1 MSIAI
6 ISGGPDALRANRRG
20 WIGRVLPAEFDDALF
35 ALYLPA
41 TGMEMGPTYDYS
53 HRGRTAI
60 SHGAVPDAAGFAA
73 GLNSY
78 YELPFTVTDV
88 AAEFGEFTMAA
99 VWEPQS
105 SPCTAIGN
113 FAGPSIPHMTLVR
126 GQTDG
131 GGNVSRR
138 ITGITQVKVTDPG
151 TGAVTYQTLGPFVD
165 NAATGVPTI
174 GTVMETEIVTAKVGL
189 PVSMYRRQKG
199 ATSLTKNTTPTAAL
213 AVIPTSPNRLLIGRD
228 VLAGQFG
235 YTGPCRVTAI
245 ALLKRYLDGERAAA
259 LDVAL
264 QAYLAG
270 RPSPILN

>member
-88 AAEFGEFTMAA
+88 AAEFGEMTMAA

-105 SPCTAIGN
+105 SPCTEVGN
-113 FAGPSIPHMTLVR
+113 FAAGGSVPHATLSR

-131 GGNVSRR
+131 SGNASRR
-138 ITGITQVKVTDPG
+138 ISATVVVKDPVTGVVSS
-151 TGAVTYQTLGPFVD
+151 VGPFVD
-165 NAATGVPTI
+165 NAASGVPAI
-174 GTVMETEIVTAKVGL
+174 GTVMETEIVTMKVGL
-189 PVSMYRRQKG
+189 PVSLYRRQKG
-199 ATSLTKNTTPTAAL
+199 AAGLTKNTTPTAPL
-213 AVIPTSPNRLLIGRD
+213 AAFPTSPNRLLIGRD
-228 VLAGQFG
+228 VLAGPFG

-245 ALLKRYLDGERAAA
+245 ALLKRYLDADRSAA

-264 QAYLAG
+264 QAYLGG
-270 RPSPILN
+270 RPSPILS